1 MCKVFKKVLFG
12 FLLSALVSCSMTSQQ
27 KEKINGVSFVS
38 SNKKVTSKNIQPL
51 LNIHANYA
59 AVMPFGFIK
68 NINHATLGFNK
79 DWQWF
84 GEQTKGIQQ
93 YVKELHK
100 HKIRVMIKPQI
111 WVAKGE
117 FTGTIEMT
125 SEDDWLQFEKD
136 YSNFILTFARI
147 AAQEKVAIFCIGTEL
162 EKFVSNRPEYWKSL
176 IAEVKL
182 IYKGKI
188 TYAANWDE
196 YTKTSFWEDLDYI
209 GIDGYFPLSKE
220 KTPKIATLKTAWEKH
235 KGLMKKH
242 TDSLNKQILFTEF
255 GYRSVDYAAAK
266 PWEVDYTKTSVN
278 LTAQVN
284 TTQALFEALWQEKW
298 FAGGFIWKWFI
309 DYENVGGKNNARFTP
324 QNKPAENVIKEFYKS
339 YDVN

>member
-1 MCKVFKKVLFG
+1 MCKVLKKVLFG

-68 NINHATLGFNK
+68 SINLATLGFNK

-84 GEQTKGIQQ
+84 GEQSKGIQQ

-100 HKIRVMIKPQI
+100 HKISVMIKPQI

-125 SEDDWLQFEKD
+125 SEDDWLQFEND

-255 GYRSVDYAAAK
+255 GYRSIDYAAAK

-324 QNKPAENVIKEFYKS
+324 QNKPVENVIKEFYKS